1 MADSKISARR
11 LNARKVA
18 AVDYEK
24 RRGDILKAAAQV
36 FREMSYGSATVDDI
50 AQRAAIDR
58 ASIYYYFKGKKELL
72 REMVGDATTENV
84 EMAERIAQSDKSP
97 PDKLRQLILGL
108 FGSYEKHFPY
118 LYVYVQED
126 MTRLTQDRST
136 WSRKILA
143 LNHRFDLAVVRIV
156 REGLDGGT
164 FQSKGDAK
172 LIAAGIVGMCNWS
185 HRWFEPSE
193 KNHGS
198 DIAEIFADM
207 VISGLAPAQAHPS
220 EAGLPTGKTTT
231 KDNEDAPVVTAAEIS
246 TSKPKRNTQLRLK
259 P

>member
-36 FREMSYGSATVDDI
+36 FREMSYGSATVDDV
-50 AQRAAIDR
+50 AQRAEIDR

-84 EMAERIAQSDKSP
+84 EMAERIAQSDRIP

-126 MTRLTQDRST
+126 MTRLAQDRST

-143 LNHRFDLAVVRIV
+143 LNHRFDLAVMRIV

-185 HRWFEPSE
+185 HRWFEPGE
-193 KNHGS
+193 KNNGS
-198 DIAEIFADM
+198 DIAGIFADM
-207 VISGLAPAQAHPS
+207 VINGLTPPKANLL
-220 EAGLPTGKTTT
+220 EAGLPNRKTAK
-231 KDNEDAPVVTAAEIS
+231 KDNRNASIVTPAEIS
-246 TSKPKRNTQLRLK
+246 TSKPKRNAQ
-259 P
+259 